1 MFYFISAVTGE
12 WISLSNF
19 SLTLGAS
26 LDGCPYFIAMDR
38 VGTAYVEQMVTVYRQ
53 YLMSDSWKRRNDL
66 KKQLTWMEKE
76 LRQYRKFKEN
86 SDGVRIKNE
95 GC

>member
-26 LDGCPYFIAMDR
+26 LDGCPYFIAMEVKG
-38 VGTAYVEQMVTVYRQ
+38 VGVCIMRAG
-53 YLMSDSWKRRNDL
+53 SD
-66 KKQLTWMEKE
+66 
-76 LRQYRKFKEN
+76 
-86 SDGVRIKNE
+86 
-95 GC
+95 